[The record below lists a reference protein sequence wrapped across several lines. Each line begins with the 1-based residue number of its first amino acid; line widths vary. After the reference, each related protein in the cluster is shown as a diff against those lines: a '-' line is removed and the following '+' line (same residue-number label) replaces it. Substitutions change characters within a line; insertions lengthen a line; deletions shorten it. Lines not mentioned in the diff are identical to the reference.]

1 MGTQAALET
10 VPRVSSYEADKEA
23 AREIQYS
30 LVPTGNLISAG
41 VEVAFRFSPF
51 AEVGGDFTDF
61 FQLPNGLVGLYLG
74 DVVGKGLAAA
84 MYAALVMGTL
94 RGINKTGEDTAAV
107 LALLNKRLLVRP
119 ITGRYC
125 ATLYALFDPITRQL
139 TFSNAGLP
147 HPVLVSNGRYSRLG
161 EGGLPSAVFSGTS
174 YDKYTV
180 RLAPGDSV
188 LFATDGLHELRN
200 QRDEDFSWDRLGE
213 LWCECARKS
222 ADESLDHL
230 FEGAKSFSNGSGPHD
245 DITAVA
251 LRVPTEAE
259 IVQGGPS
266 GFAPIENNLES
277 SAELPVCAA
286 ISL

>member
-51 AEVGGDFTDF
+51 AEGGGDFTAF

-74 DVVGKGLAAA
+74 DVVGKRLAAA

-107 LALLNKRLLVRP
+107 LTLLNKRLLVRP

-139 TFSNAGLP
+139 TFSTAGMP
-147 HPVLVSNGRYSRLG
+147 HTALVSNGKYSTPG
-161 EGGLPSAVFSGTS
+161 EGGLP
-174 YDKYTV
+174 
-180 RLAPGDSV
+180 
-188 LFATDGLHELRN
+188 
-200 QRDEDFSWDRLGE
+200 
-213 LWCECARKS
+213 
-222 ADESLDHL
+222 
-230 FEGAKSFSNGSGPHD
+230 
-245 DITAVA
+245 
-251 LRVPTEAE
+251 
-259 IVQGGPS
+259 
-266 GFAPIENNLES
+266 
-277 SAELPVCAA
+277 
-286 ISL
+286 

>member
-30 LVPTGNLISAG
+30 LVPTGNLIGAG
-41 VEVAFRFSPF
+41 VEVAYRFSPF

-107 LALLNKRLLVRP
+107 LTLLNKRLLVRP
-119 ITGRYC
+119 ISGRYC

-147 HPVLVSNGRYSRLG
+147 HPVLVSDGKYSRLG
-161 EGGLPSAVFSGTS
+161 EGGLPSAVFQGAS

-200 QRDEDFSWDRLGE
+200 HRDEDFSWDRLGE
-213 LWCECARKS
+213 LWSECSRKT
-222 ADESLDHL
+222 ADESLDYL
-230 FEGAKSFSNGSGPHD
+230 FEGAKSFSDGAGPHD

-259 IVQGGPS
+259 SKQS
-266 GFAPIENNLES
+266 GQSGVAVIENNFES